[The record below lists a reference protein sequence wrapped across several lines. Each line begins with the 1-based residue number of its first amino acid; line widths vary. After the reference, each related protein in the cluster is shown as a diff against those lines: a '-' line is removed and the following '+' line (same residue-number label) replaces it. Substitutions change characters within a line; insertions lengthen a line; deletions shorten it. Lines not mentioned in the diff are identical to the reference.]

1 MVDRQ
6 LAAAKLGEL
15 AERVER
21 VRARC
26 PATADELRAD
36 RDALELVSFNLMLA
50 VQSCADI
57 VAHIIADEGWPS
69 APNLGAS
76 FARLRD
82 EGVISAATAAALGR
96 AVGLRKVVA
105 HGYAGMNPEMVHAA
119 ARAGVSELDAFAR
132 EVAQWIAAR
141 ACAD

>member
-1 MVDRQ
+1 VVDRG

-21 VRARC
+21 IRARC

-36 RDALELVSFNLMLA
+36 RDALD
-50 VQSCADI
+50 QSRADI
-57 VAHIIADEGWPS
+57 AAHLIADEGWPS

-96 AVGLRKVVA
+96 AVGLRNVVA
-105 HGYAGMNPEMVHAA
+105 HGYAGIDPEMVHAA
-119 ARAGVSELDAFAR
+119 ARAGLSELDTLAR

-141 ACAD
+141 ASAD